1 MGGDLDFG
9 GTIFTSI
16 SNDNRVHHI
25 LIEEYV
31 YIYIMRERE
40 RDTESH
46 RLICFSEFSF
56 QLRWF
61 GVGGGEG

>member
-31 YIYIMRERE
+31 YIYIYIMRERE
-40 RDTESH
+40 RY
-46 RLICFSEFSF
+46 
-56 QLRWF
+56 
-61 GVGGGEG
+61 

>member
-9 GTIFTSI
+9 GIIFTSI
-16 SNDNRVHHI
+16 SNDNRIHHI
-25 LIEEYV
+25 HTEEY
-31 YIYIMRERE
+31 IYSERE